1 MLQDL
6 RYAFRSFAGARGL
19 TAAAILSLALG
30 IGANTSIFSVASAL
44 LLRPLPYSD
53 PDRLAILWN
62 RSPGLGIAEDWFS
75 PAQYFDIKNSST
87 SLARRSL
94 GEGGSFE
101 QLAVAIGGQV
111 TVTGDGE
118 PERIGMIRMSSGMLP
133 LLGAR
138 PAYGRL
144 FEAADDEGAPGT
156 ARVAILHHGTWMR
169 RMGGDPAAVGRT
181 ITLND
186 QSYQIIGVMPESFAL
201 PREVMNTL
209 GGAEDAEIM
218 LPLQLGPK
226 APQQRNGEDYNIM
239 ARLAPGVTAAQAQSE
254 MDALTAR
261 LRSEHPDFYPANGG
275 LTFSVVPLQEQV
287 VGDVRQPLLILLGAV
302 GVVLLIA
309 CANVANLVMS
319 RAVGRQREMAVRSA
333 LGASPGRIMRQL
345 LTESVL
351 LSLAGGALGLLLA
364 LWSMDAIHALGA
376 GSIPRLAEVGIDAR
390 VLGFALVVSML
401 AGVIVGLYP
410 SRQLS
415 RTELQSALKEGARG
429 ASGAQ
434 AIWGRSGGLRRML
447 VVGQLA
453 LCVVVLVAAGLLVR
467 SFARVQSV
475 SPGFEPSGV
484 LTFQVSLVGRK
495 YVDVARVHET
505 YRTLWERLAALPG
518 VAGAGGVTALP
529 LSQMFAWGPI
539 TVEGRPVAP
548 GEKFINVDQ
557 RTVAGDYF
565 AAMGIPLVK
574 GRFFSDDDTTET
586 PRVVVID
593 QRMAEQLWPGEDP
606 VGKRIRTGGFDVTPD
621 TPWMTVIG
629 VTGGVRQYTLDG
641 VEPRIAMYH
650 SHRQRPARSLS
661 VVVRGRTSDPSAL
674 TPAVRQAIRDIDP
687 DLPIYG
693 VKTMAARVEE
703 SIARRKFAMT
713 LLTLFAALAF
723 GLAAIGTYGVLAYL
737 VSQGTREIGIRMALG
752 ATPERVAGMIVRGG
766 MVTAGIGIVVGI
778 VAALVLTRFMQSL
791 LYGVEATD
799 PLTFGAIIA
808 LLVLMALAAT
818 YVPARRAARIDPLI
832 SLRGE

>member
-1 MLQDL
+1 MLHDI
-6 RYAFRSFAGARGL
+6 RYAFRSFRAARGL

-30 IGANTSIFSVASAL
+30 IGANTAIFSVASAL
-44 LLRPLPYSD
+44 LLQPLPYQD

-75 PAQYFDIKNSST
+75 TAQYFDIKNSNK
-87 SLARRSL
+87 
-94 GEGGSFE
+94 SFE

-111 TVTGDGE
+111 TVTGGGE
-118 PERIGMIRMSSGMLP
+118 PERIGMIRMSSSLLP

-138 PAYGRL
+138 PALGRL
-144 FEAADDEGAPGT
+144 FEAADDDGAPGT
-156 ARVAILHHGTWMR
+156 ARVVILHHGTWMR
-169 RMGGDPAAVGRT
+169 RMGGDPSAVGRT
-181 ITLND
+181 IVLND
-186 QSYQIIGVMPESFAL
+186 QSYQIVGVMPESFKL

-226 APQQRNGEDYNIM
+226 AAQQRNGEDYNIM
-239 ARLAPGVTAAQAQSE
+239 AKLAPGVTAAQAQAE
-254 MDALTAR
+254 MDALTTR
-261 LRSEHPDFYPANGG
+261 LRAEHPDFYPANGG

-302 GVVLLIA
+302 AVVLLIA

-333 LGASPGRIMRQL
+333 LGAGAGRIMRQL

-364 LWSMDAIHALGA
+364 LWSMDGIHALGA
-376 GSIPRLAEVGIDAR
+376 GSIPRLAEVGINSS
-390 VLGFALVVSML
+390 VLVFALLVSML

-410 SRQLS
+410 ARQLS
-415 RTELQSALKEGARG
+415 RTELQTALKEGARG
-429 ASGAQ
+429 ASGSQ
-434 AIWGRSGGLRRML
+434 AIWGRSGGLRRLL
-447 VVGQLA
+447 VVSQLA
-453 LCVVVLVAAGLLVR
+453 MCVVVLVAAGLLVR

-475 SPGFEPSGV
+475 SPGFDPSGV

-505 YRTLWERLAALPG
+505 YRALWDRLAALPG

-548 GEKFINVDQ
+548 DEKFINVDQ

-565 AAMGIPLVK
+565 AAMSIPLVK
-574 GRFFSDDDTTET
+574 GRFFTNEDTAET

-593 QRMAEQLWPGEDP
+593 QRMAEQLWPGQDP

-650 SHRQRPARSLS
+650 WHRQRPARALS
-661 VVVRGRTSDPSAL
+661 VVVRGRTSDPAGL
-674 TPAVRQAIRDIDP
+674 TPAVRQVIKDIDP
-687 DLPIYG
+687 DLPIYS
-693 VKTMAARVEE
+693 VKTMEARVGD

-766 MVTAGIGIVVGI
+766 MTTAGIGIAAGI
-778 VAALVLTRFMQSL
+778 VSALIVTRFMQSL
-791 LYGVEATD
+791 LFGVEATD
-799 PLTFGAIIA
+799 PLTFGAIVI
-808 LLVLMALAAT
+808 LLALMALAAT
-818 YVPARRAARIDPLI
+818 YVPARRAARIDPLV
-832 SLRGE
+832 SLRGD

>member
-1 MLQDL
+1 
-6 RYAFRSFAGARGL
+6 
-19 TAAAILSLALG
+19 
-30 IGANTSIFSVASAL
+30 
-44 LLRPLPYSD
+44 
-53 PDRLAILWN
+53 
-62 RSPGLGIAEDWFS
+62 
-75 PAQYFDIKNSST
+75 
-87 SLARRSL
+87 
-94 GEGGSFE
+94 
-101 QLAVAIGGQV
+101 
-111 TVTGDGE
+111 
-118 PERIGMIRMSSGMLP
+118 MIRMSSGLLQ

-138 PAYGRL
+138 PALGRL
-144 FEAADDEGAPGT
+144 FELADDEGEPGT
-156 ARVAILHHGTWMR
+156 ARVAILHHGTWIR
-169 RMGGDPAAVGRT
+169 RMGGDPSAVGRT
-181 ITLND
+181 IVLND
-186 QSYQIIGVMPESFAL
+186 ESYQIVGVMPESFRL

-226 APQQRNGEDYNIM
+226 ARQQRNGEDYNIM
-239 ARLAPGVTAAQAQSE
+239 ARLAPGVSAAQAQAE

-261 LRSEHPDFYPANGG
+261 LRTEHPDFYPVNGG

-302 GVVLLIA
+302 AVVLLIA

-319 RAVGRQREMAVRSA
+319 RAAGRQREMAVRSA

-351 LSLAGGALGLLLA
+351 LSLAGGAVGLLLA
-364 LWSMDAIHALGA
+364 LWSMEGIHALGA
-376 GSIPRLAEVGIDAR
+376 GSIPRLAEVGIDER
-390 VLGFALVVSML
+390 VLAFALAVSML

-415 RTELQSALKEGARG
+415 RTELQTSLKEGARG
-429 ASGAQ
+429 ASGSQ
-434 AIWGRSGGLRRML
+434 AIWGRAGGLRRLL
-447 VVGQLA
+447 VIGQLA

-475 SPGFEPSGV
+475 SPGFDPAGV

-495 YVDVARVHET
+495 YVDVARVHDT
-505 YRTLWERLAALPG
+505 YRALWERAAALPG
-518 VAGAGGVTALP
+518 VAAVGGVTALP

-557 RTVAGDYF
+557 RTVAGGYF
-565 AAMGIPLVK
+565 AAMKIPLVK
-574 GRFFSDDDTTET
+574 GRFFNEEDTPET

-593 QRMAEQLWPGEDP
+593 QRMADQLWPGEDP

-650 SHRQRPARSLS
+650 WHRQRPARGLS
-661 VVVRGRTSDPSAL
+661 VVVRSRTADPASL
-674 TPAVRQAIRDIDP
+674 TPSIRQVIKDIDP

-693 VKTMAARVEE
+693 VKTMEARVGE
-703 SIARRKFAMT
+703 SVARRKFATT

-737 VSQGTREIGIRMALG
+737 VSQGTREIGIRVALG
-752 ATPERVAGMIVRGG
+752 ATPERVAGMVIRGG
-766 MVTAGIGIVVGI
+766 MLTAGIGILVGI
-778 VAALVLTRFMQSL
+778 CAALLVTRFMQSL
-791 LYGVEATD
+791 LFGVEPTD
-799 PLTFGAIIA
+799 PLTFAAITT
-808 LLVLMALAAT
+808 LLALMALAAT